1 MGRDPSGEP
10 KISTAVDFRRE
21 ITQPILALYETVAA
35 TPMPVIAI
43 VGGDAQGFGCALASA
58 RHHDC
63 FIADFC
69 RLIFEA
75 GMSF

>member
-43 VGGDAQGFGCALASA
+43 VGGHAQGFGCALASA
-58 RHHDC
+58 RGIT
-63 FIADFC
+63 IASS
-69 RLIFEA
+69 LISVVLSSRPA
-75 GMSF
+75 